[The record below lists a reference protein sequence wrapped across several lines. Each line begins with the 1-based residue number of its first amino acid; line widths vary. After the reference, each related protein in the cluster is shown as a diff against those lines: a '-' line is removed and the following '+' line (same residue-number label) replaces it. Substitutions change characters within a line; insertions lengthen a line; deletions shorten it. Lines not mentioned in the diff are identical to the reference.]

1 MRDEGGKTKLSSR
14 RSRCLRGTASALL
27 FVTSSLAFAGTGVS
41 FLEIP
46 VGARESALGGAGVAL
61 VSGPSSAAHNPA
73 AMAFAPRGV
82 SLVHNR
88 HFADTRT
95 LFIGFNA
102 RRGRFAFTPNY
113 WGTRTGDIEYRTA
126 PTSAP
131 ISTFDAVNWSVGGT
145 VAADVGRN
153 LAVGIGLRYLL
164 QKIHVEESSG
174 WSVDAGV
181 LAHKVW
187 QGLSVGVALQHAG
200 SMSRFASES
209 PKLPTTLRG
218 GAAYEHDL
226 GKAGVVMAVAE
237 AQAVRDNTP
246 QFKGGIEYRAPEY
259 AALRIGWVEGLEA
272 QNVSFGLGLFI
283 GHFRL
288 DYAFIPYRE
297 NLGEGHRFA
306 LNFDI

>member
-1 MRDEGGKTKLSSR
+1 LATSL
-14 RSRCLRGTASALL
+14 LVLLASA
-27 FVTSSLAFAGTGVS
+27 VAQAGTGVS

-82 SLVHNR
+82 ALVHNR

-95 LFIGFNA
+95 LFLGFNA

-113 WGTRTGDIEYRTA
+113 WGTRVPDIEYRTA

-145 VAADVGRN
+145 MAADMGHN
-153 LAVGIGLRYLL
+153 LAAGVGVRYIVE
-164 QKIHVEESSG
+164 KIHVEESSG

-181 LAHKVW
+181 LARKVW
-187 QGLSVGVALQHAG
+187 QGLSVGVALQHFG
-200 SMSRFASES
+200 SMSRFAEES
-209 PKLPTTLRG
+209 PQLPTTLRG
-218 GAAYEHDL
+218 GAAYERGL
-226 GKAGVVMAVAE
+226 GKAGVIMAVVE

-259 AALRIGWVEGLEA
+259 AALRLGWVEGLEA

-283 GHFRL
+283 GPLRL

-297 NLGEGHRFA
+297 NLGEGHRFT

>member
-1 MRDEGGKTKLSSR
+1 
-14 RSRCLRGTASALL
+14 
-27 FVTSSLAFAGTGVS
+27 LAFAASLLVLLASAVAQAGSGVS

-73 AMAFAPRGV
+73 AMAFASRGV
-82 SLVHNR
+82 ALVHNR

-95 LFIGFNA
+95 LYIGFNA

-113 WGTRTGDIEYRTA
+113 WGTRVPDIEYRTA
-126 PTSAP
+126 PTSQP

-145 VAADVGRN
+145 VAADVGRH
-153 LAVGIGLRYLL
+153 LAVGIGTRYLL

-181 LAHKVW
+181 LARRVW
-187 QGLSVGVALQHAG
+187 QGLSVGVALQHWG
-200 SMSRFASES
+200 DMSRFVSES
-209 PKLPTTLRG
+209 PQLPTTLRA
-218 GAAYEHDL
+218 GAAYEQDL
-226 GKAGVVMAVAE
+226 GKAGMLTVVAE

-272 QNVSFGLGLFI
+272 QNVSVGIGIFI
-283 GHFRL
+283 RQFRL

>member
-1 MRDEGGKTKLSSR
+1 MRDEGGKTKLGSR
-14 RSRCLRGTASALL
+14 RSRCLRCAASLL
-27 FVTSSLAFAGTGVS
+27 LLVSSLAYAGTGVS

-73 AMAFAPRGV
+73 ATAFAPRGV

-113 WGTRTGDIEYRTA
+113 WGTRVPDIEYRTE
-126 PTSAP
+126 PTSEP

-145 VAADVGRN
+145 VAADMGRN
-153 LAVGIGLRYLL
+153 IAVGAGARYIL
-164 QKIHVEESSG
+164 QKIHLEESGG
-174 WSVDAGV
+174 WSMDAGV
-181 LAHKVW
+181 LARKVFR
-187 QGLSVGVALQHAG
+187 GLSVGAALQHLG
-200 SMSRFASES
+200 SMSKFASES

-226 GKAGVVMAVAE
+226 GKAGVLMVVAE

-246 QFKGGIEYRAPEY
+246 QFKTGIEYRAPEY

-283 GHFRL
+283 KHFRL

>member
-1 MRDEGGKTKLSSR
+1 V
-14 RSRCLRGTASALL
+14 L
-27 FVTSSLAFAGTGVS
+27 FAAMAAFAGTGVS

-61 VSGPSSAAHNPA
+61 ASGPSSAAHNPA
-73 AMAFAPRGV
+73 ALAFSPRGV
-82 SLVHNR
+82 ALVHNR

-113 WGTRTGDIEYRTA
+113 WGTRVGDIEYRTA
-126 PTSAP
+126 PTSEP
-131 ISTFDAVNWSVGGT
+131 ISTFDAVNWSLGGAA
-145 VAADVGRN
+145 AADLGHD
-153 LAVGIGLRYLL
+153 LAVGVGVRYLL

-181 LAHKVW
+181 LARKVW
-187 QGLSVGVALQHAG
+187 PGLAVGVALQHAG

-226 GKAGVVMAVAE
+226 GKAGVLMAVAE

-283 GHFRL
+283 GSFRL

>member
-1 MRDEGGKTKLSSR
+1 MNHTEKRPPFYPPARGGK
-14 RSRCLRGTASALL
+14 CVVFMLL
-27 FVTSSLAFAGTGVS
+27 FLVAMAACAGTGLS

-61 VSGPSSAAHNPA
+61 VSGASSAAHNPA

-126 PTSAP
+126 PTSQP

-145 VAADVGRN
+145 VAADIGHN
-153 LAVGIGLRYLL
+153 LAVGLGIRYLL

-181 LAHKVW
+181 IARKVW
-187 QGLSVGVALQHAG
+187 RDLSLGAALQHLG
-200 SMSRFASES
+200 DMSRFASES
-209 PKLPTTLRG
+209 PKLPTTLRA

-226 GKAGVVMAVAE
+226 GKAGVLMVVAE

-272 QNVSFGLGLFI
+272 QNVSVGI
-283 GHFRL
+283 GFFVRQFRL
-288 DYAFIPYRE
+288 DYAFIPFRE
-297 NLGEGHRFA
+297 NLGEGHRFT